1 MRDRLDGRVQLE
13 RREALEVVCEES
25 GSALV
30 ARGGKTRLREG
41 ARTDVELPHERVRV
55 AVAEDASERLGELL
69 RALRKDER
77 AAVGRPAD
85 PLAQLGVVDE
95 EVQLQ
100 RVRSISRLRRCGRGG
115 GKERRRTL
123 VMKGVVVRSSSPAS
137 LPPLP
142 SLPLGLPPDW
152 FDARR
157 DLDGAVVET
166 PLLCP
171 LLRRR
176 SSTGAS
182 GWRLVDGAGW
192 YVGMGAAGSS

>member
-1 MRDRLDGRVQLE
+1 
-13 RREALEVVCEES
+13 
-25 GSALV
+25 
-30 ARGGKTRLREG
+30 
-41 ARTDVELPHERVRV
+41 
-55 AVAEDASERLGELL
+55 
-69 RALRKDER
+69 
-77 AAVGRPAD
+77 
-85 PLAQLGVVDE
+85 
-95 EVQLQ
+95 
-100 RVRSISRLRRCGRGG
+100 
-115 GKERRRTL
+115 L